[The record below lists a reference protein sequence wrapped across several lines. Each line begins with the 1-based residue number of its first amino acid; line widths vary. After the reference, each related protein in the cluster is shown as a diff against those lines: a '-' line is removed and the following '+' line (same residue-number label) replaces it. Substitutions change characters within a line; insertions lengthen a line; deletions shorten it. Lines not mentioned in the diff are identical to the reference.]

1 MVPEY
6 ALHAGYYK
14 AAGLDVT
21 LIPAGQGVD
30 QVQMVA
36 AGIAT
41 IGIDNPEPILSGR
54 RPGREVQGFR
64 GPVPDPAHRHDLP
77 QG

>member
-1 MVPEY
+1 M
-6 ALHAGYYK
+6 ARNTRCTQGYYK

-41 IGIDNPEPILSGR
+41 IGIDNPEPILAGR
-54 RPGREVQGFR
+54 KPGREVQGSS
-64 GPVPDPAHRHDLP
+64 PASSRRSP
-77 QG
+77 SP